1 MQSIVKICQWD
12 FSQSSCFKALC
23 EKSNDQPLDW
33 SFLDKGDDKQT
44 TEEIKFLRK
53 LPKVQLNFSVRP
65 S

>member
-12 FSQSSCFKALC
+12 FLKALC

-33 SFLDKGDDKQT
+33 SFLDKGVDKQT
-44 TEEIKFLRK
+44 TEEIKLLRK